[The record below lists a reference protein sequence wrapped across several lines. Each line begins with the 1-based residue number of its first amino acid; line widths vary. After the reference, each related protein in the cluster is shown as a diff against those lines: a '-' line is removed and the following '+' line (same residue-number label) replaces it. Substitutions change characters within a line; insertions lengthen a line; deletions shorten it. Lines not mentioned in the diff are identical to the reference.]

1 MSGQVLSSRPDFVP
15 VEYVE
20 LFSTVQDSLPPW
32 PMEDVRK
39 FLVQSLQS
47 ELRIVEDL
55 DDVFDYINPN
65 ALGSASIGQVHAAV
79 ISEHWASWRDAP
91 ATSTTSTT
99 RRLDSG
105 GWNNNNNRNVAIK
118 VMHPGAKEC
127 FQHDFQVFRWLCRLA
142 LPSWMGLLDELERR
156 IMTEFDY
163 RNEADMLRL
172 VRSNMERSPYRRRVH
187 VPFPHP
193 TLCTQHVLVM
203 ELLQGQK
210 LVDDVKDKLDTAL
223 GEPGVAA
230 KLLRQRQHQVAS
242 GGAVPT
248 SPTDGQQML
257 PGLDSMSL
265 LTKLRLLAIQKRC
278 QRYVDLLVDV
288 HGHQIFVDGAFNA
301 DPHPGNVLVLNDGRL
316 GLIDYGQTRQ
326 LSDAE
331 RLAYAGVVVSL
342 GEEGSDAVKVAERFR
357 DCGFVPRHPG
367 DSDTLAQYAALFFDT
382 DRESRDRGFATP
394 QLYYASLMRTNPL
407 LVIPDAAG
415 TSRAKLCQSCCCCC
429 DEGLPVSHCSPP
441 LLRFFFNSIHCP
453 DEFFVSRDGGSRR
466 IGIRRPH
473 CNPLGKARANCLGPS
488 GCGRLCFRE
497 GVGGRGNSYL
507 GGERAAGN
515 AAMPS

>member
-1 MSGQVLSSRPDFVP
+1 M
-15 VEYVE
+15 
-20 LFSTVQDSLPPW
+20 
-32 PMEDVRK
+32 
-39 FLVQSLQS
+39 
-47 ELRIVEDL
+47 
-55 DDVFDYINPN
+55 
-65 ALGSASIGQVHAAV
+65 
-79 ISEHWASWRDAP
+79 
-91 ATSTTSTT
+91 
-99 RRLDSG
+99 
-105 GWNNNNNRNVAIK
+105 
-118 VMHPGAKEC
+118 
-127 FQHDFQVFRWLCRLA
+127 
-142 LPSWMGLLDELERR
+142 
-156 IMTEFDY
+156 
-163 RNEADMLRL
+163 
-172 VRSNMERSPYRRRVH
+172 
-187 VPFPHP
+187 
-193 TLCTQHVLVM
+193 
-203 ELLQGQK
+203 
-210 LVDDVKDKLDTAL
+210 
-223 GEPGVAA
+223 
-230 KLLRQRQHQVAS
+230 
-242 GGAVPT
+242 PT